1 MEWLKDRNRDL
12 LMGMGVDGVDGI
24 VSAGMSRFCCLYYHK
39 DSPLQ
44 KTKNPKTRFLDAING
59 ASLPE
64 IVAKQ
69 IAFENLDFQKVLTRW
84 FLEYQNDW
92 VEYWVSLCIKI
103 NQFNSLLREKMDLSE
118 CSADDKAKIIKMNC
132 DAATQLEQIIKLK
145 HEVEGR
151 LFVDKDNS
159 DETKR
164 ALSKAMSPESQAGLN
179 A

>member
-1 MEWLKDRNRDL
+1 MEWLKDRNKERL
-12 LMGMGVDGVDGI
+12 IGITIDGI
-24 VSAGMSRFCCLYYHK
+24 DEVASKAMSRFCCNYYHK
-39 DSPLQ
+39 DSPHQ
-44 KTKNPKTRFLDAING
+44 KIKNPKSRFLAAINDSSIPDII
-59 ASLPE
+59 AES
-64 IVAKQ
+64 IV
-69 IAFENLDFQKVLTRW
+69 FENRDFMNVLSAW

-132 DAATQLEQIIKLK
+132 DAGIQLEQIIKLK
-145 HEVEGR
+145 NEIEGR